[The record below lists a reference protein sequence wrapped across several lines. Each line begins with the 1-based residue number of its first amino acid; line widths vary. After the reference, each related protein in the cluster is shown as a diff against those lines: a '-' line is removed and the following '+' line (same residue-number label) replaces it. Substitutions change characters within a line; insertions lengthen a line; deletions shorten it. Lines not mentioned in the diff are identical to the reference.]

1 MSIEKL
7 EEKLAK
13 ARADLSLKIGT
24 DMVEKK
30 GFKRYS
36 AYSSF
41 MKNASQALKQK
52 ANSEEVKTN
61 EDLAFDSAVKLPDEI
76 KAKAHQFEERLEKWT
91 EDNWGN
97 KLDYKE
103 FYPELLDFFKELNHY
118 GNEQK
123 R

>member
-13 ARADLSLKIGT
+13 ARAELALKIGT

-36 AYSSF
+36 AYTSF

-52 ANSEEVKTN
+52 THSEKEKMN
-61 EDLAFDSAVKLPDEI
+61 ENLASSSAVKLPEEI
-76 KAKAHQFEERLEKWT
+76 KIKAESFENRLEKWT
-91 EDNWGN
+91 EHNWEN

-103 FYPELLDFFKELNHY
+103 FYPELLAFFKELNRLD
-118 GNEQK
+118 EQK
-123 R
+123 

>member
-41 MKNASQALKQK
+41 MKNVSQALEQK
-52 ANSEEVKTN
+52 ANSEGVKTN
-61 EDLAFDSAVKLPDEI
+61 EDLASVSTVKLPDEI
-76 KAKAHQFEERLEKWT
+76 KTKAHQFEERLEKWT
-91 EDNWGN
+91 EHNWEN

-103 FYPELLDFFKELNHY
+103 FYPELLDFFKELNRLD
-118 GNEQK
+118 EQK
-123 R
+123 